1 MARSE
6 SLRAKLPASEP
17 RRLQRQRGDALL
29 ESLIAMLLLT
39 VVCLALVLTL
49 GRSMVAQ
56 KYQKALSL
64 AVQGIRGS
72 LQSSGV
78 ASGCPTAGTATTTTT
93 LALSG
98 SLSLQGVKKACTVT
112 TVTVSINGV
121 AKTAT
126 VPIVKYSV
134 EAQTLLGPG
143 TLTVSN

>member
-6 SLRAKLPASEP
+6 P
-17 RRLQRQRGDALL
+17 RCVQRQRGDALL

-39 VVCLALVLTL
+39 VICLALVLAL

-78 ASGCPTAGTATTTTT
+78 ASGCPPTGTATTTTT
-93 LALSG
+93 LVLSG
-98 SLSLQGVKKACTVT
+98 GLSLEGVQKTCTVT

-121 AKTAT
+121 ARTAT

-134 EAQTLLGPG
+134 QAQTLLGPG